1 VASASQFSGGMQL
14 AAVLVSVVATVSTAH
29 AGAVAATSAAVAPST
44 QPEEGGFTMWGA
56 GDVHENVYVGG
67 EVAFQTFD
75 SSDLGVSLHALV
87 GVKSRLSERIVVLA
101 DAGAG
106 VTNHV
111 TFQLGLFG
119 TEGGFEDEGTS
130 ASGAVRV
137 HLVGELGTLG
147 MVKVG
152 IGLSSEA
159 RSTLDGE
166 AGVGVGLGLYLLR

>member
-1 VASASQFSGGMQL
+1 MQL

-29 AGAVAATSAAVAPST
+29 AGAIAATSAAVAPST

-56 GDVHENVYVGG
+56 GDVHEHVYVGG

-119 TEGGFEDEGTS
+119 TEGGDEGTS

-147 MVKVG
+147 MVRVG